1 MRPASLAY
9 KQNVRNL
16 RRVSVAYTKPCAWS
30 PGNSR
35 LPFVPTVLH
44 RFQDNL
50 NSQTKK
56 CGCPHYSPLSGGSL
70 KRWKK
75 SQFHQIGRRQQAYL
89 HADGDQPRPET
100 AREALSQLP
109 RNPLHCRIYPEHS
122 SSVRLKYAESRRVR
136 LCRNNLPGNDG
147 YRSAAFR
154 CPCRR
159 TSLSRGTG
167 SSGSGLFVL
176 SRQTEKAGLPIGS
189 RKKIR
194 LPRCS
199 TGVLSRTNR
208 GHETTAALAYIESR
222 KQTSPQ
228 T

>member
-1 MRPASLAY
+1 MRPASLACR
-9 KQNVRNL
+9 QNVRNL
-16 RRVSVAYTKPCAWS
+16 RRASGAHTKPCAWS

-35 LPFVPTVLH
+35 LPFVPTALH

-50 NSQTKK
+50 NSQTKNG
-56 CGCPHYSPLSGGSL
+56 GCRHYSLLSGGSL
-70 KRWKK
+70 KRLKK
-75 SQFHQIGRRQQAYL
+75 SPFHPTERRQQPYL
-89 HADGDQPRPET
+89 RVNGDQPRLET
-100 AREALSQLP
+100 AREALPQLP

-122 SSVRLKYAESRRVR
+122 SSVRLKYSESRRVR
-136 LCRNNLPGNDG
+136 SCRNSLRGNDG

-159 TSLSRGTG
+159 TSLSRGIA
-167 SSGSGLFVL
+167 SGRSGLFVL
-176 SRQTEKAGLPIGS
+176 SRQTEKAGLPIDS
-189 RKKIR
+189 RKRIH

-199 TGVLSRTNR
+199 TAVLCRKDR
-208 GHETTAALAYIESR
+208 GRETTAPVAYRESR

>member
-1 MRPASLAY
+1 MRRASLAY

-16 RRVSVAYTKPCAWS
+16 RRVSVAYTKPCALS

-35 LPFVPTVLH
+35 LPFAPTVLH
-44 RFQDNL
+44 RFLDNL

-56 CGCPHYSPLSGGSL
+56 CGCPHYSPLSDGSL
-70 KRWKK
+70 RRWKK

-100 AREALSQLP
+100 AREALPQLP

-122 SSVRLKYAESRRVR
+122 SSVRLKYSESRRVR
-136 LCRNNLPGNDG
+136 SCRNSLRGNDG

-159 TSLSRGTG
+159 TSLSRGIASG
-167 SSGSGLFVL
+167 GSGLFVL
-176 SRQTEKAGLPIGS
+176 SRQTEKAGLPIDS
-189 RKKIR
+189 RKRIH

-199 TGVLSRTNR
+199 TAVLCRKDR
-208 GHETTAALAYIESR
+208 GRETTAPVAYRESR

>member
-1 MRPASLAY
+1 MRPASLACR
-9 KQNVRNL
+9 QNVRNL
-16 RRVSVAYTKPCAWS
+16 RRASGAHTKPCAWS

-44 RFQDNL
+44 RFQENP
-50 NSQTKK
+50 NSQMKTH
-56 CGCPHYSPLSGGSL
+56 GCPQCPPLFCGSL
-70 KRWKK
+70 RRSKK
-75 SQFHQIGRRQQAYL
+75 SQSHPTVQRQQPYRSV
-89 HADGDQPRPET
+89 DVDQPNLRT
-100 AREALSQLP
+100 AREALPQLP

-159 TSLSRGTG
+159 TSLSRGIASG
-167 SSGSGLFVL
+167 GSGLFVL

-189 RKKIR
+189 RKRIHR
-194 LPRCS
+194 PRCS
-199 TGVLSRTNR
+199 TEVLSRTDR
-208 GHETTAALAYIESR
+208 GQQTTAALAYRESR